1 MKKLILISLVFLVAS
16 KVIEFGTET
25 PYDSSNSEFTF
36 SYTGNGAIFVYA
48 SGSTVNSLELKITA
62 ENTDGK
68 TSINR
73 PGEGLLISPN
83 SGNNFKLK
91 FLGVNSND
99 KGTIWVN
106 PSTNVLPVDLNKKYE
121 GKFPIGEEYGINAVY
136 KLTYK
141 IDNAEKD
148 ATFKFNYNNK
158 IEIQGDDWTVSN
170 PFEVCHGTDC
180 QKNVVEYDFEKGQS
194 YTIYVKMEKK
204 VDTDLNREIYVLPP
218 FSFADKNYKE
228 NASSDDDSM
237 YLRSSLCLISLLLL
251 LI

>member
-1 MKKLILISLVFLVAS
+1 MKKLILISLVFLAAS
-16 KVIEFGTET
+16 KAINFGEET

-48 SGSTVNSLELKITA
+48 SGSTVNSLELKISST
-62 ENTDGK
+62 NTDRK
-68 TSINR
+68 TSINK
-73 PGEGLLISPN
+73 PGEGLIISPN
-83 SGNNFKLK
+83 SGNNFNLK
-91 FLGVNSND
+91 FLNINSND

-121 GKFPIGEEYGINAVY
+121 GKFPIGDQYGINAVY
-136 KLTYK
+136 QLTYK

-148 ATFKFNYNNK
+148 ATFKFNYNNQ
-158 IEIQGDDWTVSN
+158 IEIQGDEWTVSN

-194 YTIYVKMEKK
+194 YTIYVKMEKL
-204 VDTDLNREIYVLPP
+204 VDTQLNYEYYVLPS

>member
-16 KVIEFGTET
+16 KVIEFGKET

-48 SGSTVNSLELKITA
+48 SGSTVNSLELKISA

-68 TSINR
+68 TSINK

-121 GKFPIGEEYGINAVY
+121 GKFPIGDQYGINAVY
-136 KLTYK
+136 QLTYK
-141 IDNAEKD
+141 INNAEKD

-158 IEIQGDDWTVSN
+158 IEIQGDEWTV
-170 PFEVCHGTDC
+170 
-180 QKNVVEYDFEKGQS
+180 
-194 YTIYVKMEKK
+194 
-204 VDTDLNREIYVLPP
+204 
-218 FSFADKNYKE
+218 
-228 NASSDDDSM
+228 
-237 YLRSSLCLISLLLL
+237 
-251 LI
+251 

>member
-16 KVIEFGTET
+16 KVIEFGKET

-48 SGSTVNSLELKITA
+48 SGSTVNSLELKIST
-62 ENTDGK
+62 ENTDGQ

-121 GKFPIGEEYGINAVY
+121 GKFPIGDQYGINAVY
-136 KLTYK
+136 QLTYK
-141 IDNAEKD
+141 INNAEKD

-158 IEIQGDDWTVSN
+158 MEIHGDDWTVSN

-180 QKNVVEYDFEKGQS
+180 QKNVEAYTFEKGQS
-194 YTIYVKMEKK
+194 YTIYVKMEKL
-204 VDTDLNREIYVLPP
+204 VDTELNYEYYVLPS